1 MQREIPIGLCA
12 GLAAALLMVVQTTDS
27 LFGIL
32 LGVFAA
38 LPITLVSLGW
48 SYRAGLT
55 AAASAVAVVCVVCS
69 LRLGLTFGVA
79 TALPAWALAYLATE
93 RNTGAPVKWLPLGA
107 IVLVACVL
115 AAFGFLFTMY
125 ATAGSY
131 EAALDQV
138 VKNLTTLLHIYL
150 NQPDNQPLAL
160 PDIPDTASFVRSVAR
175 FAVPFQTMLFAIFSL
190 CGLWLSARIMLVS
203 GRLSRPWPDIAA
215 LRLPGIGL
223 AIVAIAGMAL
233 LFLPDLAGVVG
244 QFLLAALFTAL
255 FVQGLAVLHFM
266 TRGMAGRTFILGMT
280 YPLCIILGSITMPLV
295 ALLGLAEQI
304 FVFRDRSKNTA
315 RPLPPHS

>member
-12 GLAAALLMVVQTTDS
+12 GLAAALLMVAQTTDS
-27 LFGIL
+27 LFGLL
-32 LGVFAA
+32 LGIFAA
-38 LPITLVSLGW
+38 LPITLASLGW
-48 SYRAGLT
+48 SYRAGLA
-55 AAASAVAVVCVVCS
+55 AAASAVVVICIVCS

-93 RNTGAPVKWLPLGA
+93 RNAGATARWLPLGV

-131 EAALDQV
+131 EAAVDQV
-138 VKNLTTLLHIYL
+138 VSSLTALLHVYL
-150 NQPDNQPLAL
+150 NQPQDQPLAL
-160 PDIPDTASFVRSVAR
+160 PDIPDTAGFVRTAAR
-175 FAVPFQTMLFAIFSL
+175 FAVPLQTMLFAIASL
-190 CGLWLSARIMLVS
+190 CGLWLSARIMLAS
-203 GRLSRPWPDIAA
+203 GRLSRPWPDVAA
-215 LRLPGIGL
+215 LRLPGMGL
-223 AIVAIAGMAL
+223 AIVAIGGLAL
-233 LFLPDLAGVVG
+233 LLLPDLAGIVG
-244 QFLLAALFTAL
+244 QFLLAGLFTAL

-280 YPLCIILGSITMPLV
+280 YPLCIILGSITLPLV

-304 FVFRDRSKNTA
+304 FAFRDRSQDTA